1 MRVYL
6 INTAPK
12 TDKAKAFNLIP
23 NLQFVW
29 WKGGVNLGVF
39 WLSFGVQIGIG
50 KKFKNVNR

>member
-29 WKGGVNLGVF
+29 WKGGFNLGVF